1 MVEQE
6 GVLKGNIHQ
15 TNGNWLKK
23 ISIIKFCSAKQFSS
37 NCYLDC

>member
-23 ISIIKFCSAKQFSS
+23 NQYYKILLSKTVFK
-37 NCYLDC
+37 